1 MFQDKTLICKECG
14 EEFVFPAGEQE
25 FYEEKGLK
33 NEPSR
38 CRTCRQ
44 NRKNAQR
51 GARQMYDAVCAQC
64 GAATQVPF
72 QPKEDRPVYC
82 DECYKA
88 MRG

>member
-1 MFQDKTLICKECG
+1 MIREKSLDCKECG
-14 EEFVFPAGEQE
+14 EEFVFTAGEQE

-38 CRTCRQ
+38 CRACRQ

-64 GAATQVPF
+64 GAPTQVPF